1 MSNTTSSA
9 SVLRDN
15 VLTDLERMWQ
25 YKRLAVAL
33 TYPDARLAVFFPDLT
48 YDADQLALEYDRLFR
63 ARDIW
68 LYSAEYLARN
78 EFERVQLLADVAGFY
93 RAFGVAS
100 SHDRPD
106 ALACEFEFM
115 HYLIY
120 KQLYAQEHHALAD
133 KVELCFDAQRKF
145 FTEHLYPAASQAAR
159 AIAAHSDNAFYQH
172 VAAEMLAFL
181 EAEATRLG
189 EEYRE
194 QGDAQ

>member
-1 MSNTTSSA
+1 MSSA
-9 SVLRDN
+9 SALREDWHA
-15 VLTDLERMWQ
+15 DFERMWQ

-33 TYPDARLAVFFPDLT
+33 TYPDASLAVFFPDLA
-48 YDADQLALEYDRLFR
+48 YAADQFAREYDRLFR
-63 ARDIW
+63 AKEIW

-93 RAFGVAS
+93 RAFGVAAH
-100 SHDRPD
+100 HDRPD

-120 KQLYAQEHHALAD
+120 KQRYAQENHALAD
-133 KVELCFDAQRKF
+133 KAALCFDAQRKF